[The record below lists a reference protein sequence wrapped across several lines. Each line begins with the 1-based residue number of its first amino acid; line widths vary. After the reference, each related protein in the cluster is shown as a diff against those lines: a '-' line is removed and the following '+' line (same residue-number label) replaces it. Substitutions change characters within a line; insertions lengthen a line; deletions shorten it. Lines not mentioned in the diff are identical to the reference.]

1 MNHYSIH
8 WRHSLLLLL
17 SPLILQACGGQS
29 PGGGPPPVAVEMDRV
44 ETTQV
49 KQSTEYVARL
59 EGVDNSVIQPRVSGW
74 VKQVYV
80 KLGDR
85 VEAGDP
91 LILIDPAQQQANYES
106 QLAVV
111 ESRRADLQRAKAEL
125 KAQQAELRRI
135 QAELEFQSQAA
146 AQQQAEQDFEAEVQE
161 KERLQ
166 FEVENAKENLE
177 AANAELQRRQAI
189 AKEREATFERYQS
202 LQEEGV
208 ISAEL
213 YDQKLRD
220 KDTSEAEV
228 ANQEKEVRAAQARVQ
243 SAEKELDRQDRT
255 IQSAEANIDSAGQDL
270 ARQISTVQAQIES
283 QKSSIEAQEAQISLI
298 ERDIES
304 AQAQAV
310 AQQVELD
317 YYNINA
323 PIAGIVG
330 DVPVKVGDLVNSQTT
345 VTSIRQNDQLEV
357 NINIPVDRLSQI
369 KVGTPVELLRQDTA
383 ELIGTSRVSFISP
396 AAGTGTQTI
405 LVKAIYSNRNDQL
418 RTDQIIR
425 ARVIWDQQP
434 GVTVPTTAIS
444 RIGDQSFVFVV
455 EEDTNDGESTLV
467 AKQKPVQLGSL
478 QNQSYQV
485 ISGVNAG
492 DRIVTEGVVK
502 LRDGTPVREQAE
514 QLQEEAVS
522 PTEPVSETPSDS

>member
-1 MNHYSIH
+1 MTYYSIH
-8 WRHSLLLLL
+8 WRQFLLLLL
-17 SPLILQACGGQS
+17 SPLMLQACGGKP

-49 KQSTEYVARL
+49 KQSTEYVARV

-85 VEAGDP
+85 VAAGDP

-111 ESRRADLQRAKAEL
+111 ESRRADLQRAEAEL
-125 KAQQAELRRI
+125 KAQEAELRRI

-146 AQQQAEQDFEAEVQE
+146 AQQQAQQDYEAEIQE
-161 KERLQ
+161 KERLA

-177 AANAELQRRQAI
+177 AANEELKRRQAI
-189 AKEREATFERYQS
+189 LKEREASFKRYES
-202 LQEEGV
+202 LKEEGV

-220 KDTSEAEV
+220 QETSEAEV

-243 SAEKELDRQDRT
+243 SAQKELDRQDRT

-270 ARQISTVQAQIES
+270 ARQISTLDAQIES
-283 QKSSIEAQEAQISLI
+283 QKSSIEAQKAQIALI

-330 DVPVKVGDLVNSQTT
+330 EVPVKVGDLVNSQTT

-357 NINIPVDRLSQI
+357 NINVPVDRLSQLR
-369 KVGTPVELLRQDTA
+369 VGTPVELLNQETG

-396 AAGTGTQTI
+396 SAGTGTQTI
-405 LVKAIYSNRNDQL
+405 LVKAIYTNRNNQL
-418 RTDQIIR
+418 RTDQIVR
-425 ARVIWDQQP
+425 ARVIWDQEA

-455 EEDTNDGESTLV
+455 QEDISGDEPTWV
-467 AKQKPVQLGSL
+467 AKQQPVELGSL
-478 QNQSYQV
+478 QGQSYQV

-502 LRDGTPVREQAE
+502 LRDGTPVMDQSEQP
-514 QLQEEAVS
+514 QEAVS
-522 PTEPVSETPSDS
+522 PTETTSETPSDS